1 MRELIETTES
11 DVPQKSRDDPNTTTD
26 IFDITPPTPLLA
38 VRCES
43 VHGISRS
50 QPGNSFLLY
59 WSELQTLDDNRWTHT
74 VDDARRLRSTH
85 PPYDL
90 LDTPALRSKRARQAS
105 LNFTHR
111 DYHHYHDVS
120 IRHAL
125 LVVPPTSVDCPSSIP
140 STATCY

>member
-90 LDTPALRSKRARQAS
+90 LDTPLSAANALDKRHSTSHIETTITTMMSRSAM
-105 LNFTHR
+105 H
-111 DYHHYHDVS
+111 
-120 IRHAL
+120 
-125 LVVPPTSVDCPSSIP
+125 C
-140 STATCY
+140 